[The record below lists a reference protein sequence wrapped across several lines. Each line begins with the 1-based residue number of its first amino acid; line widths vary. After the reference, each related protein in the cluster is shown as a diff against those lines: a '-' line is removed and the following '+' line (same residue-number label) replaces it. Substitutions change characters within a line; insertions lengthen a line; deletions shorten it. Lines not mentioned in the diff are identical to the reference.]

1 MLIQK
6 QQLNVGHFA
15 DRIKHHWLSDHKL
28 EFERAAYGLETW
40 KVLLIP
46 SPPFS
51 SPPLV
56 AEMFQLALVSD
67 VLLVA
72 GIPGSRVSSDI
83 EVISGCKVP
92 EVSCTS
98 SLPPFFQ

>member
-1 MLIQK
+1 M
-6 QQLNVGHFA
+6 
-15 DRIKHHWLSDHKL
+15 
-28 EFERAAYGLETW
+28 GLKPG
-40 KVLLIP
+40 KVL
-46 SPPFS
+46 FS
-51 SPPLV
+51 LLLLFPPPLV

-72 GIPGSRVSSDI
+72 GIPGSIVISDI
-83 EVISGCKVP
+83 EVISGCKVQ